1 MSTHRPRNP
10 VMLAA
15 TERRRGSS
23 RHAIEPTSTIAA
35 GRLARPVFWI
45 ALYLALIVLPLLVLL
60 LGDRPGGGGFAW
72 DLALILGYAALAM
85 MGVQFAL
92 TARFKRAT
100 APFGIDI
107 IYYFHRY
114 LAVVAFVLLL
124 LHVAILLVARPQ
136 AVGSVD
142 PRVAPGYMSLG
153 WLALL
158 AFLALVVSSLLR
170 KTLGLGYDAW
180 RRLHTLLAVLGVV
193 FALLHVLGSGS
204 YLVTPLK
211 RGFWIALAL
220 SWVLLAVHVRV
231 FRPLWLRRH
240 PWRVAEVRAERGRS
254 WTIAL
259 EPAHGRRFDYA
270 AGQFAWVT
278 LRASPFAMREHPF
291 SISSSPSR
299 PGRLEFTIKA
309 LGDFTATV
317 GDIQPG
323 ETAWVDGPY
332 GTFGIDHHRQA
343 DGYVFIAGGVGIAP
357 IISMLRACADR
368 GETRPLWLFY
378 GNRCWERVV
387 FREELD
393 ALAQRLDLRIVHVL
407 GEPPDGWEGERGYID
422 RGVLE
427 RHLPAQRAGLHHFIC
442 GPQPM
447 IQLAE
452 RSLHA
457 LDVPASHVHSELF
470 DLA

>member
-1 MSTHRPRNP
+1 MD
-10 VMLAA
+10 
-15 TERRRGSS
+15 
-23 RHAIEPTSTIAA
+23 PTSPTAA
-35 GRLARPVFWI
+35 GRWARPAFWI
-45 ALYLALIVLPLLVLL
+45 ALYLALIALPLLVLL

-72 DLALILGYAALAM
+72 DFALIVGYAALAM

-100 APFGIDI
+100 APFGIDV

-114 LAVVAFVLLL
+114 LAVVAFALLVLHVVVLL
-124 LHVAILLVARPQ
+124 VTRPE

-158 AFLALVVSSLLR
+158 AFVAIVLSSLLR

-180 RRLHTLLAVLGVV
+180 RRVHTVLAVLGVL

-204 YLVTPLK
+204 YLVTPAK
-211 RGFWIALAL
+211 RAFWIALAL
-220 SWVLLAVHVRV
+220 SWVLLAIHVRL

-240 PWRVAEVRAERGRS
+240 PWRVAEVREERGRS
-254 WTIAL
+254 WTVAV
-259 EPAHGRRFDYA
+259 EPAHGHRFDYQP
-270 AGQFAWVT
+270 GQFAWVT

-291 SISSSPSR
+291 SISSSPTR

-309 LGDFTATV
+309 LGDFTATI
-317 GDIQPG
+317 GGIRPG

-332 GTFGIDHHRQA
+332 GTFGTDHHPEAR
-343 DGYVFIAGGVGIAP
+343 GYVFIAGGVGIAP

-378 GNRCWERVV
+378 GNRRWDRVV

-393 ALAQRLDLRIVHVL
+393 ALAGRLDLRIVHVL
-407 GEPPDGWEGERGYID
+407 GDPPDGWEGERGYID
-422 RGVLE
+422 RAVLE
-427 RHLPAQRAGLHHFIC
+427 RHLPARGEELHHFVC

-452 RSLHA
+452 RSLRA
-457 LDVPASHVHSELF
+457 LDVPASRVHSEIF